1 MEIQLESLRKRLA
14 ERMIGLEMTSD
25 ARRFIAETSYD
36 PVYGARP
43 LKRYLQKHV
52 ETELG
57 KKIIR
62 GEILDGSRVRIVLKR
77 GELDFEVEPGAVEEA
92 LRADLP
98 GGLHSPKTGAAR

>member
-1 MEIQLESLRKRLA
+1 NRVDEVVIFSPLTRAQMEKIVDIQLESLRKRLA
-14 ERMIGLEMTSD
+14 ERLIGLEMTEE

-62 GEILDGSRVRIVLKR
+62 GEIPDGSRVRVVLKR
-77 GELDFEVEPGAVEEA
+77 GDLDFEVEPGA
-92 LRADLP
+92 
-98 GGLHSPKTGAAR
+98 GI